1 MYQGISVREQAE
13 FLKKQHRPKG
23 SWPVFKVPKEKKK
36 ETWNPISIKTSKVS
50 KKVKHSQINKS
61 WKDLSI

>member
-23 SWPVFKVPKEKKK
+23 SWPVFKAPKKK
-36 ETWNPISIKTSKVS
+36 
-50 KKVKHSQINKS
+50 KKGNLESYIHQNFKS
-61 WKDLSI
+61 E

>member
-23 SWPVFKVPKEKKK
+23 SWPVFKAPKKK
-36 ETWNPISIKTSKVS
+36 KKRKLGILYPSKLQ
-50 KKVKHSQINKS
+50 K
-61 WKDLSI
+61 